1 MVKLT
6 AVLLAWTN
14 YTKRLI
20 VFCVVLL
27 SILLQQTP
35 TAQTVTRRLAWDQP
49 GATLA
54 DLPGLGYTLVID
66 AAAPIVLTPTCTF
79 ATVLSCVAPITL
91 TQAPHTLTLTV
102 TNAFGSAT
110 SPPLNGVAPLPTVNV
125 KVVVTVTV
133 P

>member
-1 MVKLT
+1 MLKRT
-6 AVLLAWTN
+6 AVFLNWVN
-14 YTKRLI
+14 YPKRLL
-20 VFCVVLL
+20 VFGVLL
-27 SILLQQTP
+27 LDVLLQPTP

-54 DLPGLGYTLVID
+54 DLPGLAYTLVID

-79 ATVLSCVAPITL
+79 ATVLSCVSPITL

-110 SPPLNGVAPLPTVNV
+110 APPLNGVAPIPSVNV